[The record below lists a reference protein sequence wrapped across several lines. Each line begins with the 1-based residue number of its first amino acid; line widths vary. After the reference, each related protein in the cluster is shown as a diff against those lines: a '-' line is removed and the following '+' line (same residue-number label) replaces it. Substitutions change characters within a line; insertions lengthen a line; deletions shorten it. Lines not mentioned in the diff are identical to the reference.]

1 MACEFPPKKN
11 YKNTKKSF
19 LNSINHLRLMS
30 TQIIIFLFPKA
41 RVATTFFNFF
51 SHFESIR
58 IADNKRDIS
67 IPEQVELS
75 IEISQSEYRLG
86 NKFLCTAINI
96 ASSMLFFSVVTDI
109 LKDNFH

>member
-1 MACEFPPKKN
+1 
-11 YKNTKKSF
+11 
-19 LNSINHLRLMS
+19 MS

-51 SHFESIR
+51 SHFEAIR

-96 ASSMLFFSVVTDI
+96 ASSMLFFSVAVDV